1 MKKHIVLAVLIGS
14 LCWLLTSCAPKVQI
28 REIDG
33 MPMVRIPAGTFIMG
47 SDTGQLNQ
55 APAHSVRLSAYWIDQ
70 YEVTVSQYTAC
81 VAAGACT
88 PPWAFNSE
96 SHPDYYEGE
105 AFQQYPI
112 QAITWRQAA
121 AYCAWVGG
129 RLPTEAEWEKAA
141 RGTDQRMYP
150 WGDDAPDCTKANFDR
165 CQIDPAQVGSY
176 SAGVSPYGLYDMAGN
191 VWEWTADYYDSE
203 AYAANAERN
212 PQGPASG
219 THRVIRGGSWSTADI
234 TQQTTYRY
242 PSDPSSAWNSVGIRC
257 VIDR

>member
-1 MKKHIVLAVLIGS
+1 MKKIIALMILISG
-14 LCWLLTSCAPKVQI
+14 LCWVLSSCAPKVQI

-33 MPMVRIPAGTFIMG
+33 MPMVRIPAGEFIMG
-47 SDTGQLNQ
+47 SDTGQPNQ
-55 APAHSVRLSAYWIDQ
+55 APAHSVDLSMYWIDQ
-70 YEVTVSQYTAC
+70 YEVSVAQYTAC
-81 VAAGACT
+81 VADGACT
-88 PPWAFNSE
+88 PPWAYHSE
-96 SHPDYYEGE
+96 THPDYYEGE
-105 AFQQYPI
+105 TFQQYPI
-112 QAITWRQAA
+112 QAITWRQAE

-165 CQIDPAQVGSY
+165 CLNDPNQVGAY
-176 SAGVSPYGLYDMAGN
+176 PAGVSPYGLYDMAGN

-203 AYAANAERN
+203 AYATHTLQD

-219 THRVIRGGSWSTADI
+219 THRVIRGGSWSTSDI

-257 VIDR
+257 VMDN